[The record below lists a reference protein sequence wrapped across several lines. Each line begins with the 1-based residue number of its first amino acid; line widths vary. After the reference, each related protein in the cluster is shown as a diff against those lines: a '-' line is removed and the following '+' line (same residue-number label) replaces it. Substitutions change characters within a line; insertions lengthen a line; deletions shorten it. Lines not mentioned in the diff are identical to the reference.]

1 MEFKRLLKI
10 CCVAALVAFLFVGLG
25 PSAWQP
31 RSGIG
36 WQFDHFA
43 GYFVLTLMFCVAWP
57 RPFVVGG
64 GLIVFAA
71 LLEALQAIPPDR
83 DSNIFA
89 VIYSA
94 AGVLAAALVAD
105 LFIRARRQFQA
116 KRVETPK
123 L

>member
-1 MEFKRLLKI
+1 MEFKRLLKV

-43 GYFVLTLMFCVAWP
+43 GYFALTLMFCVAWP

-94 AGVLAAALVAD
+94 ARVLAAALVAD
-105 LFIRARRQFQA
+105 LVIRTRRQFHS
-116 KRVETPK
+116 KRAEIPK